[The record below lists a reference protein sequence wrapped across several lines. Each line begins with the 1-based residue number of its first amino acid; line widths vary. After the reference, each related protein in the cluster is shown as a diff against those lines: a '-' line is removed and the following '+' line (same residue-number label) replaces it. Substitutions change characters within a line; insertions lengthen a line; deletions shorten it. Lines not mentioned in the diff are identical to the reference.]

1 MNLNDHLKLEQT
13 GMTQNELDRLRSHLA
28 DRIASQMSYEDLVQ
42 FVFDDYCGYFD
53 KLPDN
58 EFLDEARTTGKM
70 TLKMS
75 YQKSKEKINQLW
87 SGINGLH

>member
-1 MNLNDHLKLEQT
+1 MNANDHLKLEQT

-28 DRIASQMSYEDLVQ
+28 DRIASQMSYEDLLQ

-58 EFLDEARTTGKM
+58 EFLDEARDYWEDDLENVISEIKG
-70 TLKMS
+70 
-75 YQKSKEKINQLW
+75 ENQPTMEW
-87 SGINGLH
+87 D

>member
-1 MNLNDHLKLEQT
+1 MNANDHLKLEKT

-58 EFLDEARTTGKM
+58 EFLDEARDYWEDELPNIISDIKG
-70 TLKMS
+70 
-75 YQKSKEKINQLW
+75 ENQPTMEW
-87 SGINGLH
+87 D